1 MLKSQ
6 TEIQANLQKLSDAVE
21 DYMEDF
27 WMKLEDREDVLTELL
42 EQTQADNAQLQAD
55 VQLREDECN
64 VLLGRLEE
72 ADAATRQRE
81 KDLENLKNDI
91 VELEQAQANDMEQAA
106 RAKLLHEDCEKLKVD
121 IAARVAVAHDLE
133 TRLQQSQAARLNETE
148 QHKRHTQELQ
158 HLMEQRDKAAQAAQE
173 AAVEVTRQEVTRDMD
188 IAKEKISTLLKQA
201 EVEISTLK
209 DELKAAKKQVSVVE
223 ETNKRSDT
231 TVDTLRLELKTTQ
244 AEAKRLGEEANEKD
258 GEIQKAV
265 ERSSKRVADLEAKVA
280 RKEKEIAQLSEDA
293 QTYDNQVQKALDSLK
308 EWTKSHQDVKGF
320 ISELGKAQD
329 GHLDGIDSKLRAV
342 LEIDMLHHAI
352 FRYCQAQGMTVPVG
366 DQGTA
371 EEPTAGEDIW
381 ADLPPSSPQGRIP
394 PKNLATR
401 VLDQVSRRV
410 TIRSPVQSATSP
422 IPLSVSAEQE
432 HRRSANPPKSIMK
445 ASSQGTT
452 IEDEDLAELRAAA
465 QSSSLP
471 SRGFFGRRT
480 YKKPALAKQSPQQ
493 DEERREQDFQ
503 DKATFTRTEFT
514 RAPYNR
520 PVSGIKNRIESVGI
534 GDGNPI
540 GREPR
545 KRKQADHGKIGLPS
559 KRISVDSEK
568 EKEGP
573 GPFIHHLSPPERQ
586 MSKGDEFQVPPSAPR
601 KKTRKNSNILGEL
614 DSPVRSFYFTQAVS
628 TAQREAKGKALNH
641 RGIKEATSGGPKAS
655 FVPRANSNSQD
666 ASQGSQSLDYPRRR
680 SSGQDEDS
688 QNSITHSQQVTREP
702 AETPYRARRFTMG
715 Q

>member
-1 MLKSQ
+1 
-6 TEIQANLQKLSDAVE
+6 
-21 DYMEDF
+21 MEDF

-55 VQLREDECN
+55 VELREDECTA
-64 VLLGRLEE
+64 LLGRLEE

-91 VELEQAQANDMEQAA
+91 AELEQAQANNMEQAK
-106 RAKLLHEDCEKLKVD
+106 RAESLHEDCEKLKVD

-148 QHKRHTQELQ
+148 QHKKHTQELQ
-158 HLMEQRDKAAQAAQE
+158 NLMEQRDKAAQAAQE
-173 AAVEVTRQEVTRDMD
+173 AAVEVTRQEVTREMG

-201 EVEISTLK
+201 EVEIGALK
-209 DELKAAKKQVSVVE
+209 DELNAAKKQVSVVE
-223 ETNKRSDT
+223 ETKKRADT

-244 AEAKRLGEEANEKD
+244 AKANRLGEEASEKD
-258 GEIQKAV
+258 SEVQKAFQ
-265 ERSSKRVADLEAKVA
+265 RNSKQVADLKAKVA

-293 QTYDNQVQKALDSLK
+293 QTYDTQVQKALDSLK
-308 EWTKSHQDVKGF
+308 EWTKGHQDVKVF

-329 GHLDGIDSKLRAV
+329 GHLDNIDPKLKAV
-342 LEIDMLHHAI
+342 LEIDMFHHAI
-352 FRYCQAQGMTVPVG
+352 FQYFQAQRRPIPVG

-371 EEPTAGEDIW
+371 KESTAGKDIW
-381 ADLPPSSPQGRIP
+381 ADLPPSSPQERMP
-394 PKNLATR
+394 PKNLAAR

-410 TIRSPVQSATSP
+410 TIRSPVQSASSP
-422 IPLSVSAEQE
+422 VPLSVSAEQE

-445 ASSQGTT
+445 AISQGTT
-452 IEDEDLAELRAAA
+452 IEDEDLAEPRAAA

-480 YKKPALAKQSPQQ
+480 YKKPALAKRALEKPAPQE
-493 DEERREQDFQ
+493 DEERREQDGQ
-503 DKATFTRTEFT
+503 DKAILTRTEFT

-520 PVSGIKNRIESVGI
+520 PVSGIKTQAESVGI
-534 GDGNPI
+534 GDENLV

-545 KRKQADHGKIGLPS
+545 KRKQADHGKVGLPS
-559 KRISVDSEK
+559 KRISVGSEK
-568 EKEGP
+568 EKDGP
-573 GPFIHHLSPPERQ
+573 GPFIHHLSPPGRQ
-586 MSKGDEFQVPPSAPR
+586 VSKGDEFQVAPNAPR
-601 KKTRKNSNILGEL
+601 KNTRRNSNVLDEL
-614 DSPVRSFYFTQAVS
+614 NSPVPSFYFNQAVS
-628 TAQREAKGKALNH
+628 TAGREARRKAPNH
-641 RGIKEATSGGPKAS
+641 RGIMDRALGGPRTS
-655 FVPRANSNSQD
+655 FVPRANPNSQD